1 MSRPGRNPSTS
12 RRPFTARIT
21 KFVSSERP
29 CRGDNSVPARDAL
42 GPNAR
47 GLKVHVEQS
56 EFRNLAVLELDAVHR
71 LACHLRSRSDAVDDL
86 VQETYLRAFS
96 STKSGDFTLTEHGL
110 RPYLFK
116 ILHNVVYSRALKA
129 QHDPSATHALI
140 ADAADEVESNGG
152 CSQLSDVDWD
162 QVDDR
167 LKRAIESLPL
177 AHRTVLL
184 LCAVEGLRYREIAD
198 VMQVPVGT
206 VMSRLHR
213 ARQLLCKQLSSLTAE
228 RRLGGN
234 KASDSAGSNAGA

>member
-1 MSRPGRNPSTS
+1 MQ
-12 RRPFTARIT
+12 
-21 KFVSSERP
+21 
-29 CRGDNSVPARDAL
+29 
-42 GPNAR
+42 
-47 GLKVHVEQS
+47 QS

-71 LACHLRSRSDAVDDL
+71 LACHLRSRSDAADDL

-96 STKSGDFTLTEHGL
+96 STKSGDFALTEHGL

-129 QHDPSATHALI
+129 QHNPSATLPLSAY
-140 ADAADEVESNGG
+140 AAEEVESNGG
-152 CSQLSDVDWD
+152 CSELSEVDWD

-167 LKRAIESLPL
+167 LKQAIESLPL
-177 AHRTVLL
+177 PHRTVIL

-198 VMQVPVGT
+198 VMQVPLGT

-213 ARQLLCKQLSSLTAE
+213 ARQLLCKQLSPLAAE

-234 KASDSAGSNAGA
+234 KAVDSAGSNAGA